1 MKGSTCWSR
10 CREKSAN
17 GRKNDNST
25 FLGGFS
31 ADDDDD
37 DDDSED
43 DEAGEG
49 NGQEKVS
56 SHFLSNLFLI

>member
-1 MKGSTCWSR
+1 MTTRLFWG
-10 CREKSAN
+10 
-17 GRKNDNST
+17 
-25 FLGGFS
+25 FFS
-31 ADDDDD
+31 ADDDD

-56 SHFLSNLFLI
+56 SRFFV

>member
-1 MKGSTCWSR
+1 MTTRLFWG
-10 CREKSAN
+10 
-17 GRKNDNST
+17 
-25 FLGGFS
+25 FFS
-31 ADDDDD
+31 ADDD

-56 SHFLSNLFLI
+56 SHFFV

>member
-1 MKGSTCWSR
+1 M
-10 CREKSAN
+10 AAHF
-17 GRKNDNST
+17 DV
-25 FLGGFS
+25 FIFP

-37 DDDSED
+37 SDED

-56 SHFLSNLFLI
+56 PNLDLCVPCTCSNCVSPF